1 MKTNKKNLS
10 KKELKERKHRHWVI
24 GVSIGTFFST
34 MLVTYISDT
43 LLAHTGLLISFLILF
58 AIIAFGILADIVGVA
73 VTAVN
78 IEPFNAMAAKKLKG
92 AKTAVSLVRNAP
104 RVSNVC
110 NDVIGDIC
118 GIVSGATGVSIATQL
133 LRFYPPFNAVILSLV
148 MSGCIACLTV
158 GGKALGKDLA
168 MKNST
173 SIIHGFSVP
182 VATVKVLF
190 KCCE

>member
-78 IEPFNAMAAKKLKG
+78 IEPFNAMAAKKLR
-92 AKTAVSLVRNAP
+92 VLRQRSLWSEMLRGCQMSVMML
-104 RVSNVC
+104 S
-110 NDVIGDIC
+110 
-118 GIVSGATGVSIATQL
+118 GISAALSVA
-133 LRFYPPFNAVILSLV
+133 LRASALPHSFCAFIRSL
-148 MSGCIACLTV
+148 TR
-158 GGKALGKDLA
+158 
-168 MKNST
+168 
-173 SIIHGFSVP
+173 
-182 VATVKVLF
+182 LF
-190 KCCE
+190 

>member
-24 GVSIGTFFST
+24 GVSIGNFFST

-104 RVSNVC
+104 R
-110 NDVIGDIC
+110 
-118 GIVSGATGVSIATQL
+118 GIQCL
-133 LRFYPPFNAVILSLV
+133 QRCYRRYLRYCQWRYWCQHCHTASAFLS
-148 MSGCIACLTV
+148 
-158 GGKALGKDLA
+158 AL
-168 MKNST
+168 
-173 SIIHGFSVP
+173 
-182 VATVKVLF
+182 
-190 KCCE
+190 

>member
-78 IEPFNAMAAKKLKG
+78 IEPFNAMAAKKLQR
-92 AKTAVSLVRNAP
+92 SLWSEMLRGCQMSVMML
-104 RVSNVC
+104 S
-110 NDVIGDIC
+110 
-118 GIVSGATGVSIATQL
+118 GISAALSVA
-133 LRFYPPFNAVILSLV
+133 LRASALPHSFCAFIRSL
-148 MSGCIACLTV
+148 TR
-158 GGKALGKDLA
+158 
-168 MKNST
+168 
-173 SIIHGFSVP
+173 
-182 VATVKVLF
+182 LF
-190 KCCE
+190 